1 MNLKKLKTVSKYV
14 LLISVNLLYSLTCIF
29 TRSASNYEFLSIEYV
44 LLLFGAVCVLGV
56 YALSWQQIIKRMP
69 ISDAYM
75 FKGTSIVFVLLLSSL
90 IFDEVIT
97 WQNIVG
103 SIIIILGIALF
114 AKADKEVEA

>member
-1 MNLKKLKTVSKYV
+1 MYLSNVIILILVYLLYSIIAILTKYASSFIFLSV
-14 LLISVNLLYSLTCIF
+14 EYILLLISIVIILAI
-29 TRSASNYEFLSIEYV
+29 
-44 LLLFGAVCVLGV
+44 

-75 FKGTSIVFVLLLSSL
+75 FKGTSIVFVLLLSAWL
-90 IFDEVIT
+90 FEEIIT

-114 AKADKEVEA
+114 AKADKEVKA

>member
-1 MNLKKLKTVSKYV
+1 MLLLKKYIS
-14 LLISVNLLYSLTCIF
+14 LLAVNLLYSFTCVF
-29 TRSASNYEFLSIEYV
+29 TRSAAEYEFLSFQYI
-44 LLLFGAVCVLGV
+44 LLLLGAVCVLFL

-75 FKGTSIVFVLLLSSL
+75 FKGTSIVFVFLLSAWL
-90 IFDEVIT
+90 FEEIIT

>member
-1 MNLKKLKTVSKYV
+1 MKICK
-14 LLISVNLLYSLTCIF
+14 LISLITVNLLYAIVLILNRMASIYAPLSLGYILL
-29 TRSASNYEFLSIEYV
+29 LSISV
-44 LLLFGAVCVLGV
+44 IGLAI

-75 FKGTSIVFVLLLSSL
+75 FKGTSIVFVLLLSAWL
-90 IFDEVIT
+90 FEEIIT

>member
-1 MNLKKLKTVSKYV
+1 MKIGK
-14 LLISVNLLYSLTCIF
+14 LISLITVNLLYAIVLILN
-29 TRSASNYEFLSIEYV
+29 RLASIYVPLSFGYI
-44 LLLFGAVCVLGV
+44 LLLGISVIVLAI

-75 FKGTSIVFVLLLSSL
+75 FKGTSIVFVLLLSAWL
-90 IFDEVIT
+90 FEEIIT

-114 AKADKEVEA
+114 AKADKEAEA

>member
-1 MNLKKLKTVSKYV
+1 MKIGK
-14 LLISVNLLYSLTCIF
+14 LISLIIVNLLYAIVLILNRMASIYAPLSLGYILL
-29 TRSASNYEFLSIEYV
+29 LSISVIV
-44 LLLFGAVCVLGV
+44 LAI

-75 FKGTSIVFVLLLSSL
+75 FKGTSIVFVLLLSAL
-90 IFDEVIT
+90 FFEEIIT

-114 AKADKEVEA
+114 AKADKEVDA

>member
-1 MNLKKLKTVSKYV
+1 MKIGK
-14 LLISVNLLYSLTCIF
+14 LISLITVNLLYAIVLILNRMASIYAPLSLGYILL
-29 TRSASNYEFLSIEYV
+29 LSISVIV
-44 LLLFGAVCVLGV
+44 LAI

-75 FKGTSIVFVLLLSSL
+75 FKGTSIVFVLLLSAWL
-90 IFDEVIT
+90 FEENIT

-114 AKADKEVEA
+114 AKSDKEVKA

>member
-1 MNLKKLKTVSKYV
+1 MREWVKYV
-14 LLISVNLLYSLTCIF
+14 ALIGVNFIYAFVSILTK
-29 TRSASNYEFLSIEYV
+29 TASYYEFLSIKYIFA
-44 LLLFGAVCVLGV
+44 LAGAVLVLGI

-69 ISDAYM
+69 ISEAYM
-75 FKGTSIVFVLLLSSL
+75 FKGTSIVFVLLLSAWL
-90 IFDEVIT
+90 FDEIIT

>member
-1 MNLKKLKTVSKYV
+1 MIATKYTS
-14 LLISVNLLYSLTCIF
+14 LQNFMSMSYIISLTC
-29 TRSASNYEFLSIEYV
+29 V
-44 LLLFGAVCVLGV
+44 LFFMSL

-75 FKGTSIVFVLLLSSL
+75 FKGTSIVFVLLLSAWL
-90 IFDEVIT
+90 FEEIIT

-114 AKADKEVEA
+114 AKADKEAEA